1 MATRPSSDQA
11 CRHGERSRE
20 ESVIFL
26 IQVDRRSRHSL
37 VSLHPSLLQRRHE
50 VHSLSSCLAPM
61 KEKPGKSRT
70 SAPTS
75 QSRHQHP
82 PTSELRVTL
91 EKTPQD
97 LLKPRL
103 VDFSATCSQMHPG
116 KPRGARTQS
125 QPVEP
130 SSLGS
135 PPGSSPFQLA
145 TLRRSLPV
153 TMPHLRN
160 GTDHSLP
167 LRELV

>member
-61 KEKPGKSRT
+61 KETPGKSRT

-97 LLKPRL
+97 LLCYEQSNASRQ
-103 VDFSATCSQMHPG
+103 ATRSQDSIPA
-116 KPRGARTQS
+116 RGAKLPGFTSWLFPFPACDLEEVTPCYRA
-125 QPVEP
+125 
-130 SSLGS
+130 SS
-135 PPGSSPFQLA
+135 A
-145 TLRRSLPV
+145 KW
-153 TMPHLRN
+153 N
-160 GTDHSLP
+160 
-167 LRELV
+167 